1 MYTLTIIAIAVL
13 TCYIVTMCAVGKG
26 IPNSL
31 SQTVFNLPSTGQW
44 LWIIII
50 ASVTFAVMPSLME
63 KSSEST
69 RFLAFFACAGLML
82 VAVCPLVG
90 DKTDYAYKG
99 HMIGAYTAAI
109 ASQLFIAFNHWQLL
123 LLWIPW
129 IVTWCILRGKWRT
142 KVFWAEMICFAD
154 IFIYVLI
161 FK

>member
-31 SQTVFNLPSTGQW
+31 SQTVFNLPSTGRW

-90 DKTDYAYKG
+90 DKTDYAYKA
-99 HMIGAYTAAI
+99 HMVGAYTAAI
-109 ASQLFIAFNHWQLL
+109 A
-123 LLWIPW
+123 
-129 IVTWCILRGKWRT
+129 
-142 KVFWAEMICFAD
+142 
-154 IFIYVLI
+154 
-161 FK
+161 